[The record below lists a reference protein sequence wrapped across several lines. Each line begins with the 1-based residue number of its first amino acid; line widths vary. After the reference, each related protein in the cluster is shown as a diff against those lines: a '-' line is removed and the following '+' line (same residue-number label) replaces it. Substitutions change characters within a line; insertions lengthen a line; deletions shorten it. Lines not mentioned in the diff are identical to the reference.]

1 MRDATL
7 RKERAVFHKELT
19 DLLTGMGDDKD
30 YFKRLLWAN
39 EFIAH
44 ALMDFES
51 DLDNTDE
58 SDEE

>member
-1 MRDATL
+1 M
-7 RKERAVFHKELT
+7 HM
-19 DLLTGMGDDKD
+19 GMIMEKKIEMQKSGKGMI
-30 YFKRLLWAN
+30 AN

-58 SDEE
+58 QEKE